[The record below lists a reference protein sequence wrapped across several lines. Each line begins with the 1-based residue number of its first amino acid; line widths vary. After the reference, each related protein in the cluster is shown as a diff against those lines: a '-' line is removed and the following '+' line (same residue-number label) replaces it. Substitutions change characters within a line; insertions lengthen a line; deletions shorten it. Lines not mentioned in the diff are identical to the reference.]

1 MRSNLTPRVAHA
13 LALAPKDAS
22 YDSIRFLLSVS
33 VTDQYTRFVQ
43 AKSTFFDL
51 KDYIK

>member
-1 MRSNLTPRVAHA
+1 VAHA